1 MFTIYLNFDN
11 KNVLLYTKDTND
23 TFVSKLKDKEAMN
36 RLSGKKVLFAAGVA
50 GVILLKAISWK
61 SKEFSNWYVTYIF
74 PVWLNTYAR
83 LTSLVPFSV
92 GEIMLVLAVLIT
104 LFGIGLFVFNL
115 LRKNKYKNG
124 IKRFGTVYAWLV
136 LAVSCIMT
144 LNCSILYHA
153 SSFSEKY
160 MAPDETRK
168 YKDAL
173 LVDASENAV
182 ARAHAGGYSKKEIAL
197 LRDFIVERCN
207 TLAQEIARDDS
218 GVPYYDGDLVKAS
231 ADAMRMLG
239 EDYGQLS
246 GFYVTPKYLACSE
259 FFSQQYIMGYYF
271 PFSLEA
277 NINSVMY
284 ITNVAPTVCHE
295 LAHTKGFINEDDANM
310 IGFLACI
317 NSDDPFLQYCGY
329 LSVLSYVNN
338 DFYESIHKDKETY
351 QSHIRIS
358 DVVAGDNIFLT
369 KENWTEVEK
378 KAVVKTKTVKKVSNA
393 FTETTLKM
401 NGVEEGMQQYNKV
414 VELLLNYYDGELY

>member
-1 MFTIYLNFDN
+1 
-11 KNVLLYTKDTND
+11 
-23 TFVSKLKDKEAMN
+23 MN
-36 RLSGKKVLFAAGVA
+36 RLNRKKVLFAAGVA

-61 SKEFSNWYVTYIF
+61 SKAFSDWYVTYIF

-92 GEIMLVLAVLIT
+92 GEIMLVLAVLVT
-104 LFGIGLFVFNL
+104 LFGIGFFVLNL

-124 IKRFGTVYAWLV
+124 IKRFGTAYAWLV
-136 LAVSCIMT
+136 LAVSYIMT

-168 YKDAL
+168 YEDAL

-182 ARAHAGGYSKKEIAL
+182 ARAHADGYSQKEIAL

-218 GVPYYDGDLVKAS
+218 GAPYYEGDLVKAS
-231 ADAMRMLG
+231 ADAMRILG

-246 GFYVTPKYLACSE
+246 GFYVTPKYLTCSE

-358 DVVAGDNIFLT
+358 DIVAGDNIFLT
-369 KENWTEVEK
+369 KENWTAVEK
-378 KAVVKTKTVKKVSNA
+378 KAVVKTETVKKVSNA
-393 FTETTLKM
+393 FTETTLKI